1 MFRIIC
7 IVIGY
12 LIGCFQTAYIL
23 GKTVKK
29 IDIRQF
35 GSGNAGTTNVIR
47 VMGWKSGIITFIGD
61 LLKGILAVVI
71 CKLIFP
77 DQVAA
82 GLYAGAAAVA
92 GHNWPVFLK
101 FKGGKGIATTIGI
114 LLAFDYRIGIICAVI
129 MAVVIFITR
138 FVSLGSILMAISIP
152 ILFSIFWK
160 TNYELM
166 ILGVFLMGSALL
178 RHRTNIERLLSGKES
193 KLGQRSNKKVEEKQ

>member
-82 GLYAGAAAVA
+82 GTVCGCSSCSRA
-92 GHNWPVFLK
+92 
-101 FKGGKGIATTIGI
+101 
-114 LLAFDYRIGIICAVI
+114 
-129 MAVVIFITR
+129 
-138 FVSLGSILMAISIP
+138 
-152 ILFSIFWK
+152 
-160 TNYELM
+160 
-166 ILGVFLMGSALL
+166 
-178 RHRTNIERLLSGKES
+178 
-193 KLGQRSNKKVEEKQ
+193 

>member
-1 MFRIIC
+1 M
-7 IVIGY
+7 
-12 LIGCFQTAYIL
+12 L
-23 GKTVKK
+23 
-29 IDIRQF
+29 
-35 GSGNAGTTNVIR
+35 
-47 VMGWKSGIITFIGD
+47 
-61 LLKGILAVVI
+61 
-71 CKLIFP
+71 P
-77 DQVAA
+77 